1 MGRYEAASMRSV
13 LGRSR
18 ARSGFTLIELLVV
31 VAIIALLISILL
43 PSLGRA
49 RDRAATTRCA
59 ANMKGIVAGL
69 LIYSQEN
76 NQKMIIGGVSS
87 GGVDYPQGVA
97 WQDMLAQQG
106 YVNSP
111 FANAVGSSTVN
122 VTTNSPFFCPKGLL
136 TKGGG
141 GQYPTDPANAGYF
154 VFNASTTNQS
164 VMTWYQLPLRV
175 CALTNVAGGTEVSP
189 FIYFQTNYAP
199 PTDYLHNPGLGYSR
213 SMNQVTRP
221 SDLVALL
228 EGNNN
233 NNLANPVSTTYPGEY
248 MTRFSARHGDVTNN
262 GLDASVNFGFF
273 DGHVG
278 LEATKP
284 ISTTANDFRNIHNGT
299 IVYLSNQ

>member
-1 MGRYEAASMRSV
+1 MGRYEVADVRGAM
-13 LGRSR
+13 LRSR
-18 ARSGFTLIELLVV
+18 TRSGFTLIELLVV

-43 PSLGRA
+43 PSLGKA
-49 RDRAATTRCA
+49 KDRAAITRCA

-76 NQKMIIGGVSS
+76 NQKMIIGGESA
-87 GGVDYPQGVA
+87 GGTDYPQGIA

-106 YVNSP
+106 YVKAP
-111 FANAVGSSTVN
+111 FANPVGSTTVN
-122 VTTNSPFFCPKGLL
+122 VTTNSPFYCPKGLL

-141 GQYPTDPANAGYF
+141 GNYPADPTNAGYF

-175 CALTNVAGGTEVSP
+175 VTGTNMNGTGSEISP
-189 FIYFQTNYAP
+189 FIYYQTHYP
-199 PTDYLHNPGLGYSR
+199 ELDNPGLGYSR

-221 SDLVALL
+221 SDLIALV

-233 NNLANPVSTTYPGEY
+233 NNLANPVSTLYPGEY
-248 MTRFSARHGDVTNN
+248 LTRISARHGDVTNN
-262 GLDASVNFGFF
+262 GLDASTNFGFF

-278 LEATKP
+278 LEPTKP
-284 ISTTANDFRNIHNGT
+284 ISTRANDFRNIRNGT
-299 IVYLSNQ
+299 IAYINNQ